1 MAKPTFLP
9 RKPKSFDPLKR
20 IQGNPCRKGHTG
32 LRTLMKNGKPGHCVQ
47 CQKIRNDEKYAIKK
61 AAKPVKHYEPQEL
74 IGPVRPFNEITMF
87 IGKQCKRGH
96 NGQRYRRNGACLQCE
111 SDNASRWNVDKKDYK
126 REKNKARRLDNHE
139 ETLEKERLNR
149 LERKDDIKVAK
160 QRNRAKRR
168 NAEGDFT
175 VIEICSLKTIQE
187 DLCAYC
193 YTPILKRHDDHYLPI
208 DRGGS
213 NYIENMRIACQ
224 PCNNRKHAKDPAIW
238 EAEIGWLPRYT
249 VPTLEMYEVSKH
261 LLTRPLNPF
270 IQCDDPLEEAA

>member
-1 MAKPTFLP
+1 MSLMAKPTFLP

-96 NGQRYRRNGACLQCE
+96 NGQRYRRNGACVQCE
-111 SDNASRWNVDKKDYK
+111 SDNASRWKV
-126 REKNKARRLDNHE
+126 
-139 ETLEKERLNR
+139 
-149 LERKDDIKVAK
+149 DIKVAK

-249 VPTLEMYEVSKH
+249 VPTLEMYEASKH
-261 LLTRPLNPF
+261 LLTHPLNPF